1 MDYSSIFAS
10 SVVVVGALGIA
21 YYHNK
26 EKKTDKDNGWLG
38 FYHNKNWVPRL
49 DSVAKKWKFMH
60 ESKNKTYDFTCTIWG
75 NK

>member
-26 EKKTDKDNGWLG
+26 EKKTDKDKNWLE
-38 FYHNKNWVPRL
+38 FYHNKNWMPRL
-49 DSVAKKWKFMH
+49 DSVCQEVEVYAREQK
-60 ESKNKTYDFTCTIWG
+60 
-75 NK
+75 